1 MVSNLMKIILIL
13 DAKLFHILKN
23 LLLDFQIPMCGID
36 IFCRAIRKIQTSN
49 SQLTPIHADL
59 CQLCLMSK
67 CFKPALEFIDV
78 DITGISP
85 ASDEDTKYFLL
96 YFYYGGMIYTALKD
110 YDRAL
115 YFFEVCVTT
124 PAMAVS
130 HIMLEAY
137 KKYTLVSLILNG
149 KVVFLPKFTNSA
161 ARLMKRLSQAYQ
173 ELATAYATNNCDE
186 IQTIITKYED
196 LFTRD
201 HNLGLVKQVLGS
213 LYKKNIQRLTNTFL
227 TLSLSDV
234 ASRVKLSGPADA
246 EKHILNMVR
255 INL

>member
-1 MVSNLMKIILIL
+1 M
-13 DAKLFHILKN
+13 LKS

-49 SQLTPIHADL
+49 SQLTSIHADL
-59 CQLCLMSK
+59 CQLCLVSK
-67 CFKPALEFIDV
+67 CFKPALEFLDV
-78 DITGISP
+78 DITAMS
-85 ASDEDTKYFLL
+85 SQSEEYTKHFLL

-115 YFFEVCVTT
+115 YFFEVCLTT

-130 HIMLEAY
+130 HIILEAY
-137 KKYTLVSLILNG
+137 KKYVLVSLILNG
-149 KVVFLPKFTNSA
+149 KVEFLPRFTSSA
-161 ARLMKRLSQAYQ
+161 ARFLKRLSQAYQ
-173 ELATAYATNNCDE
+173 ELITAYGTNNCDE
-186 IQTIITKYED
+186 IQAIITKYEEP
-196 LFTRD
+196 FNRD

-234 ASRVKLSGPADA
+234 ASRVKLAGPAEA
-246 EKHILNMVR
+246 EKHILNMV
-255 INL
+255 IFLKVLIFEKYFYLQVL

>member
-1 MVSNLMKIILIL
+1 MC
-13 DAKLFHILKN
+13 HILKG
-23 LLLDFQIPMCGID
+23 LLLDFQLPICGMEIL
-36 IFCRAIRKIQTSN
+36 CRAIRKIQICD

-59 CQLCLMSK
+59 CQLCLISK
-67 CFKPALEFIDV
+67 CFKPALEFLDV
-78 DITGISP
+78 DITSISSS
-85 ASDEDTKYFLL
+85 SDEDTKYFLL
-96 YFYYGGMIYTALKD
+96 YFYYGGMIYTALKN

-137 KKYTLVSLILNG
+137 KKYTIVSLILNG
-149 KVVFLPKFTNSA
+149 KVVFLPRFTNSA

-186 IQTIITKYED
+186 VQTIIAKYEE

-227 TLSLSDV
+227 TLSLTDV
-234 ASRVKLSGPADA
+234 ASRVKLAGPADA

-255 INL
+255 YIEWSTVRYRIEL